1 MKALPFLAA
10 LFIAGAALAH
20 GQHQWVADGQYRS
33 VADNTLC
40 CGNNDCTH
48 VAKEDVKLVGDEWQ
62 IRLGPAVVTIPRNE
76 AQWSEDGKY
85 SVCIWGGKVK
95 CFFIPPVGV

>member
-10 LFIAGAALAH
+10 LFLAG
-20 GQHQWVADGQYRS
+20 
-33 VADNTLC
+33 DN
-40 CGNNDCTH
+40 
-48 VAKEDVKLVGDEWQ
+48 
-62 IRLGPAVVTIPRNE
+62 VVTIPQRE

-85 SVCIWGGKVK
+85 SVRIWGGKVK